1 MIKLGQS
8 LSWIERG
15 MREIPNYIWGFVQ
28 ATTSATPSASCVT
41 ILGPI
46 WAQFF
51 QSASAN
57 EQNSLQYDNSSFL
70 YHGLQIESLKEIQ
83 PEHIQYIYERKGYM
97 NIWMGQI
104 FDD

>member
-1 MIKLGQS
+1 
-8 LSWIERG
+8 
-15 MREIPNYIWGFVQ
+15 MREIPNCIWGFVQ

-57 EQNSLQYDNSSFL
+57 EQNSLQYDNSNFL

-97 NIWMGQI
+97 NI
-104 FDD
+104 